1 MKKGEKLWNTLH
13 TALPRKM
20 MLEKSGLTL
29 GTFNVALLVKEGGS
43 KVKLGMEQ
51 RDAALM
57 AGAKGATTLVFTEG
71 KLTVPPGRRDVAKDF
86 PRIYGELVDKLRP
99 EENDAIV
106 VGSADTVERAE
117 YGALAAALTLL
128 NDDVKG

>member
-13 TALPRKM
+13 TAFPRKA

-29 GTFNVALLVKEGGS
+29 GTFNVALLVKESGS
-43 KVKLGMEQ
+43 KVKFGMEQ

-57 AGAKGATTLVFTEG
+57 AGAKGATTLVFTDG
-71 KLTVPPGRRDVAKDF
+71 KLTVPPGHRNVAKDF
-86 PRIYGELVDKLRP
+86 PRVYEELVGKLRP

-128 NDDVKG
+128 DNDIKG